1 MQADHVLVLLFA
13 ALQPLKS
20 TEDKAGE
27 RIRWVSLC
35 PAPGVRWRGHE
46 LARCSSNCF
55 STSWSAW
62 DEVGFFFAFFFSP
75 FAVERSNF
83 PRLLLSSSALVWAA
97 LTDAFISQTEM
108 K

>member
-35 PAPGVRWRGHE
+35 PAPGARWRGHE
-46 LARCSSNCF
+46 LARCSRNCS
-55 STSWSAW
+55 STSRSAW
-62 DEVGFFFAFFFSP
+62 DEVGFFLLFFFP
-75 FAVERSNF
+75 H
-83 PRLLLSSSALVWAA
+83 LL
-97 LTDAFISQTEM
+97 
-108 K
+108 

>member
-35 PAPGVRWRGHE
+35 PAPGARWRGHE
-46 LARCSSNCF
+46 LARCSSNC
-55 STSWSAW
+55 SPQAGQLGMKW
-62 DEVGFFFAFFFSP
+62 FFFAFFFSP
-75 FAVERSNF
+75 
-83 PRLLLSSSALVWAA
+83 
-97 LTDAFISQTEM
+97 I
-108 K
+108 